1 MSTVL
6 TIRTGKAAKALTS
19 LLARQMPVLPVPQ
32 EALNELAEIQS
43 SLIVLRGYL
52 KELEDL
58 MASLDKI
65 DEEWAMLISQA
76 VDPDRA
82 KFEKIYEKTQTEL
95 SNQGILDKAV
105 EARRG
110 LLEGEALNLVRYL
123 TPSADNY
130 QIAIDLLTERYDDK
144 ETLTGDLIQRFHA
157 LKPCRTF
164 SDVRQFQLELEL
176 ICRQLESLG
185 AELDN
190 PIICSS
196 LENKLSYAMLREIK
210 KIKRNCRPWNT
221 STFRTKLKELVKDEE
236 TNERAYGLQHET
248 RVPTPSS
255 SPERSPSPKA
265 TVNVVKTETRIETKA
280 MPSFPRQETLY
291 MCTENIVFNPDK
303 PEIRK
308 KAIVI
313 WDSCCGL
320 SYITDRLAAQL
331 QLPIR
336 SKEKMEV
343 YRAFSSEPLLHEYE
357 VSPVSIL
364 ANDDSVAQA
373 ILENIYVD
381 NIVIDVPIGM
391 TPRAV
396 VDEACDI
403 FKDAQMNLRE
413 ISSNDRRLI
422 ESLPAEKILT
432 NRTVKLLGIPWDTV
446 FDWLLIKLP
455 QFPEGKIATKREV
468 LSILATPF
476 DPLGLICPVLLPVKI
491 FMNDIWSKKLK
502 WDDRLSDEQN
512 GVWQKLMGTWKNQS
526 FTLDRRLFSPLFV
539 EGTCSYTLHAFTDA
553 SGKAFGVCVYLVRK
567 QNDLLESKLIMAKSS
582 IKPAKLPK
590 DYDTIPKL
598 ELQAAKLGI
607 KLLTFLLEQL
617 QKVTVE
623 STFLWVDALDIIHW
637 LKSDRKLDRYVENRL
652 GLLRKYQVR
661 RVPGKENPADIASR
675 GMEPEALNHAR
686 IWWQGP
692 SWLKLACEEWPETEY
707 YDPADVPEAKEQTL
721 GHLSLNTQTQRPTF
735 LLDLQRFGY
744 NKLALVKRIVALVLR
759 LCRKN
764 NIGQTDLNYEGFRH
778 MVLNPGV
785 TVRETKNALKFLIR
799 EAQYVFPPSEEVQA
813 RLKLTNHRKDG
824 IWRCEG
830 RIENSQAS
838 KDAQS
843 PIWLPREAQITRLI
857 VQEAH
862 VQSKH
867 AAVATVT
874 TIIRQHY
881 WIDKC
886 RKLIERIIYHN
897 LDSKCYRCARFRA
910 QPYQTPQ
917 HPPLPTNRVKFER
930 PFENV
935 GLDYFGPN
943 EYRTADGLAKYW
955 GAIYTCM
962 ATRAIA
968 LDVVTDCTAFAFL
981 NSFRRF
987 VAQWD
992 CPLNIYSDNAL
1003 QFKLASQLV
1012 STSWTVEEVN
1022 RERRIEKRWEGVF
1035 RHNSVQNYMVNNG
1048 VTWHFIIERAPWKGP
1063 YERLIGPVKYCLKRS
1078 LAKST
1083 KLNLDEIRTLLA
1095 EISKVVNERP
1105 VSFRSERDLI
1115 KPLRPID
1122 ILLPWKGHATIP
1134 SLNPETRDSDQEY
1147 YPQPNSKINLEK
1159 MLLASRKQLE
1169 HFRKSWIRHYL
1180 LSLRERSISFKNS
1193 KHCQPP
1199 QVGDVV
1205 LVFDP
1210 DHDRKEWRLALILE
1224 LFQDQ
1229 GGTARSA
1236 KINMGGFVTNRAI
1249 SHLYPIEVN
1258 ERKET
1263 ETLAGATFIFPFLEN
1278 LEDYVELMDEVFE
1291 ENGPSPVARNPT
1303 TGGVMLNNVSG
1314 WSWGDVCEPGA
1325 VGHEECD
1332 HVRLQD
1338 LAPRRVIGKGG
1349 VELRTNFNMSTR
1361 FTATTLLLMAIV
1373 QSILRT
1379 DQIKMLIDF
1388 IKEVL
1393 SAPRQIITEWYW
1405 FQQQYHERTRR
1416 KLPRMEAEDW
1426 NRVIEVRSAS
1436 CRWSRYCLHQNLER
1450 PAHIIN
1456 WEQTD
1461 WTKFATGPGQRIA
1474 EEYVRTSYRP
1484 FQHAINIYRHKQ
1496 RYGVSPI
1503 LRFLTEYLI
1512 LGDDYNIKLKAR
1524 GVFTDKLHAF
1534 HQYDFSKVQIGPE
1547 ILGVILNTGN
1557 DYLGLRKHLQGNDF
1571 RTTCC
1576 RELQHFLEALV
1587 HRGSS
1592 LLIVAPILNRRH
1604 LENWRILKE
1613 ELHRT
1618 ATTNGHPYIEP
1629 MFSREEV
1636 SSRYINDNGE
1646 PTEEGLD
1653 DLVRR
1658 IRSQFEG
1665 FPSREQPRQQQQE
1678 APVVEPSLPPA
1689 APRRRRL
1696 DVQEPLE
1703 PRQQPQ
1709 QPPVQAE
1716 VRLVS
1721 NLDKVGPEVS
1731 TVRTGEIS
1739 GFKRAKHSYKFQPGT
1754 SMWDEVEENE
1764 EPSTSMACSNITA
1777 KPNNDN
1783 FDFLSQEIEFYYF
1796 THQQTNEER
1805 ERKERVFKII
1815 KEKLASIGLARMT
1828 MTGSSST
1835 GMAANNADLD
1845 ISILTDE
1852 QLYRGGVM
1860 KVRTI
1865 WSRITP
1871 SATLTVMTLL
1881 SLLTSVCADT
1891 TPSRDNQTD
1900 SFDTILWIGVLILFG
1915 TISKRTGYGL
1925 IWLAFARYACG
1936 TSLAEIP
1943 GNALLCSKIKSYWRI
1958 PTVSCADIQDVTQG
1972 KNVTLDIFDKVRLPY
1987 PIYGGFACRKFR
1999 DTVQLYQNVL
2009 GDKFPENKREFLPI
2023 TSGECRDMREKKKCT
2038 VGTLTG
2044 GDRVFRT
2051 SNILSAEYPGKW
2063 ESWWTGPR
2071 NYTTENCELLSTDLF
2086 RMGTNT
2092 LSSPVLDV
2100 QHCNYKDG
2108 FCNLNDSLL
2117 VWHVECQT
2125 SDCEPCS
2132 YKYGWSWFGKAW
2144 KNEFIDES
2152 GENSLT
2158 WSGNNAV
2165 IDNCGEKLIV
2175 SDEGF
2180 AIRKSDHD
2188 WIRSRRQKRSEWRTP
2203 EEIASI
2209 NTAAQM
2215 KFQRTIRQT
2224 LFRECQKRK
2233 ELDLKPQDPTL
2244 W

>member
-32 EALNELAEIQS
+32 ETLNELAEIQS

-58 MASLDKI
+58 MASLNKI
-65 DEEWAMLISQA
+65 DEEWATLISQA
-76 VDPDRA
+76 IEPDRA
-82 KFEKIYEKTQTEL
+82 KFEKIYEKTHTEL
-95 SNQGILDKAV
+95 TNQGILDKAV
-105 EARRG
+105 ESRRGLLELTRQFNAREVVLAASQPRNDTSFFNRTADHSLNTTVQPVSLPVLASPKKFSGKIRHWREFIECFNATVGNSNIEPIHKFNHLIG

-176 ICRQLESLG
+176 LCRQLESLG

-210 KIKRNCRPWNT
+210 KIKRTCRPWNT

-248 RVPTPSS
+248 VSPNRGRDQRERRERSPTLTLSLPQRKSVSFQRTTSEFRDRNRSPDNSQHSRGSSSGSPTPLRPAIRQTATEKQPSAPCYLCFEKHWTKDCVKYRTFTERYNRVRELKLCTHCLSKTHASQHCRVPRTCQFCQGPHPRVLCKKLLDNQQRAPTPSS

-265 TVNVVKTETRIETKA
+265 TVNVVKTETRVETKA

-331 QLPIR
+331 QLPVR

-364 ANDDSVAQA
+364 ANDDSGFIHSTSLRRKEQITTSIPVVNLDTNHPFLDRFSLSLPMDRQEPDILLGAKDYDLLRVTPQERLPSGFTIYQTLLGPLLYGEGRISAKVPGSKLANVTINDPEHTMYVGSKQDNVLNKMVEEHFSLQNAGLQDVENFQKDEQLLEEFSRSLEQLPDGRYKARLLWNDKKELLPVNYGLAKGRLKSNLKNLRNNLEIMKTYDQTIKEQEQRGIIERVYDMHNYAGTHYLAHQPVLKHINEQVKVRVVYDGSARVRGSTAPSLNECLYKGPLLLKNLTGVLLRLRLATTLVTLDIEKAFLQIEIAEQDRDSTRFLWSSDPANPKLDDNPIVYRFTRVLFGLSCSPFLLSATVKHHVEKYKDSKVAQA

-1115 KPLRPID
+1115 EPLRPID

-1134 SLNPETRDSDQEY
+1134 SLNPETMDSDQEY

-1278 LEDYVELMDEVFE
+1278 LEDYVELMDEVLKKMDHH
-1291 ENGPSPVARNPT
+1291 PSP
-1303 TGGVMLNNVSG
+1303 GIQ
-1314 WSWGDVCEPGA
+1314 
-1325 VGHEECD
+1325 
-1332 HVRLQD
+1332 RLGSN
-1338 LAPRRVIGKGG
+1338 A
-1349 VELRTNFNMSTR
+1349 
-1361 FTATTLLLMAIV
+1361 
-1373 QSILRT
+1373 
-1379 DQIKMLIDF
+1379 
-1388 IKEVL
+1388 
-1393 SAPRQIITEWYW
+1393 
-1405 FQQQYHERTRR
+1405 
-1416 KLPRMEAEDW
+1416 
-1426 NRVIEVRSAS
+1426 
-1436 CRWSRYCLHQNLER
+1436 
-1450 PAHIIN
+1450 
-1456 WEQTD
+1456 
-1461 WTKFATGPGQRIA
+1461 
-1474 EEYVRTSYRP
+1474 
-1484 FQHAINIYRHKQ
+1484 KQ
-1496 RYGVSPI
+1496 R
-1503 LRFLTEYLI
+1503 F
-1512 LGDDYNIKLKAR
+1512 
-1524 GVFTDKLHAF
+1524 
-1534 HQYDFSKVQIGPE
+1534 
-1547 ILGVILNTGN
+1547 
-1557 DYLGLRKHLQGNDF
+1557 
-1571 RTTCC
+1571 
-1576 RELQHFLEALV
+1576 
-1587 HRGSS
+1587 
-1592 LLIVAPILNRRH
+1592 
-1604 LENWRILKE
+1604 W
-1613 ELHRT
+1613 
-1618 ATTNGHPYIEP
+1618 
-1629 MFSREEV
+1629 M
-1636 SSRYINDNGE
+1636 
-1646 PTEEGLD
+1646 
-1653 DLVRR
+1653 
-1658 IRSQFEG
+1658 
-1665 FPSREQPRQQQQE
+1665 
-1678 APVVEPSLPPA
+1678 
-1689 APRRRRL
+1689 
-1696 DVQEPLE
+1696 
-1703 PRQQPQ
+1703 
-1709 QPPVQAE
+1709 
-1716 VRLVS
+1716 
-1721 NLDKVGPEVS
+1721 
-1731 TVRTGEIS
+1731 
-1739 GFKRAKHSYKFQPGT
+1739 
-1754 SMWDEVEENE
+1754 
-1764 EPSTSMACSNITA
+1764 
-1777 KPNNDN
+1777 
-1783 FDFLSQEIEFYYF
+1783 
-1796 THQQTNEER
+1796 
-1805 ERKERVFKII
+1805 
-1815 KEKLASIGLARMT
+1815 
-1828 MTGSSST
+1828 
-1835 GMAANNADLD
+1835 
-1845 ISILTDE
+1845 
-1852 QLYRGGVM
+1852 
-1860 KVRTI
+1860 
-1865 WSRITP
+1865 
-1871 SATLTVMTLL
+1871 
-1881 SLLTSVCADT
+1881 
-1891 TPSRDNQTD
+1891 
-1900 SFDTILWIGVLILFG
+1900 
-1915 TISKRTGYGL
+1915 
-1925 IWLAFARYACG
+1925 
-1936 TSLAEIP
+1936 
-1943 GNALLCSKIKSYWRI
+1943 
-1958 PTVSCADIQDVTQG
+1958 
-1972 KNVTLDIFDKVRLPY
+1972 
-1987 PIYGGFACRKFR
+1987 
-1999 DTVQLYQNVL
+1999 VL
-2009 GDKFPENKREFLPI
+2009 GRCL
-2023 TSGECRDMREKKKCT
+2023 
-2038 VGTLTG
+2038 
-2044 GDRVFRT
+2044 
-2051 SNILSAEYPGKW
+2051 
-2063 ESWWTGPR
+2063 
-2071 NYTTENCELLSTDLF
+2071 
-2086 RMGTNT
+2086 
-2092 LSSPVLDV
+2092 
-2100 QHCNYKDG
+2100 
-2108 FCNLNDSLL
+2108 
-2117 VWHVECQT
+2117 
-2125 SDCEPCS
+2125 
-2132 YKYGWSWFGKAW
+2132 
-2144 KNEFIDES
+2144 
-2152 GENSLT
+2152 
-2158 WSGNNAV
+2158 
-2165 IDNCGEKLIV
+2165 
-2175 SDEGF
+2175 
-2180 AIRKSDHD
+2180 
-2188 WIRSRRQKRSEWRTP
+2188 
-2203 EEIASI
+2203 
-2209 NTAAQM
+2209 
-2215 KFQRTIRQT
+2215 
-2224 LFRECQKRK
+2224 
-2233 ELDLKPQDPTL
+2233 
-2244 W
+2244 